1 MNSTTIIIPKESTFK
16 LPQGHYPAQV
26 TQFKVKEVSSAK
38 GKSQS
43 ATILFEVWVPGME
56 NYECIAR
63 KVVPLDLK
71 AGSVMRRFLEGLLG
85 DSYLDVYKR
94 QEGQPVGDALGRLVG
109 GVDHLGQFADGQV
122 QAVIVVG
129 VDDGQ
134 LLAHLG
140 VLRMIGEVFHIA
152 GGQLRGVLLHGL

>member
-1 MNSTTIIIPKESTFK
+1 MNSTTIIIQKESTFK

-85 DSYLDVYKR
+85 DSYFKTKSNQAIDLQSV
-94 QEGQPVGDALGRLVG
+94 LVG
-109 GVDHLGQFADGQV
+109 KTCWVELIHTKHDADRFDFPLVDV
-122 QAVIVVG
+122 ESIE
-129 VDDGQ
+129 
-134 LLAHLG
+134 
-140 VLRMIGEVFHIA
+140 LREPETEGKD
-152 GGQLRGVLLHGL
+152 